1 MDKESN
7 KSTDSAV
14 TESTSPRSV
23 NESADARD
31 AEVHRAMLR
40 TKLELAEADAAHTN
54 DLLKLADGRVKALE
68 ALVRELQ
75 AGAAAAPAAS
85 ERDRVRT
92 LEAQLRV
99 AQARAAAAEKLSE
112 QTQLLIDAM
121 LCSSSWRISS
131 PIRAGGMALRK
142 IGGSKALPTSMV
154 ARRVVQHGAAYVRSR
169 PALKEG
175 IANMLTRFPSIRARL
190 IRLAGFDA
198 VQGMLAGAQMPAVET
213 VDRLT
218 ARGRRIHA
226 DLLSAKN
233 AHTK

>member
-1 MDKESN
+1 M
-7 KSTDSAV
+7 
-14 TESTSPRSV
+14 
-23 NESADARD
+23 
-31 AEVHRAMLR
+31 HRALLR
-40 TKLELAEADAAHTN
+40 TRLDLAEAEAAHTN
-54 DLLKLADGRVKALE
+54 DLLKLADARVKALE
-68 ALVRELQ
+68 ALVRELP
-75 AGAAAAPAAS
+75 AGTAAPVAS
-85 ERDRVRT
+85 ERDRLRN

-99 AQARAAAAEKLSE
+99 AQTRAAAAEKLSE
-112 QTQLLIDAM
+112 QAQLLIDAM
-121 LCSSSWRISS
+121 LRSSSWRISS

-142 IGGSKALPTSMV
+142 IGGSKVLPTSKL
-154 ARRVVQHGAAYVRSR
+154 ARRVVQHGAAFVRSR

-190 IRLAGFDA
+190 IRVAGFDA
-198 VQGMLAGAQMPAVET
+198 VQGMLGAQMPAVET